1 MNFKITEY
9 QKLKRINTRLHLK
22 ITFIWTKKKHT
33 VISEMS
39 GRNLLRRSASGFYEN
54 DNFPGTFV
62 DVCLKIFT
70 QEGISTYD
78 DPCM

>member
-1 MNFKITEY
+1 
-9 QKLKRINTRLHLK
+9 
-22 ITFIWTKKKHT
+22 
-33 VISEMS
+33 MS